1 MFGSLIWQE
10 IEIGRKNH
18 FDVRA
23 LTLII
28 LKIQGKERLCPT
40 ANGNLLQVLLLL
52 FLLHFMYSC
61 WLGNCSLCFF
71 SPFTSAILQLH

>member
-10 IEIGRKNH
+10 IEIGRRNH

-23 LTLII
+23 VPLTI

-40 ANGNLLQVLLLL
+40 ANGNLLHLLLL
-52 FLLHFMYSC
+52 LVLLHFMCSC
-61 WLGNCSLCFF
+61 WLRSLY
-71 SPFTSAILQLH
+71 